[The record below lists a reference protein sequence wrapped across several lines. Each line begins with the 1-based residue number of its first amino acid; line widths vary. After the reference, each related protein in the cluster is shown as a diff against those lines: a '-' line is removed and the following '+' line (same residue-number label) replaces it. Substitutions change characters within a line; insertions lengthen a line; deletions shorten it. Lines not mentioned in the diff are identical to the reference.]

1 VHEREAFAIVDALTH
16 WRHYLESTKEFEV
29 ETDHKSLLYL
39 QTQKEIS
46 KKQAR
51 WLEKLASFNF
61 KVKYIPGESQV
72 IADALSRPAGVD
84 AHEVMVEP
92 AQPDWTEDYNAD
104 AYFGPIWRGEVKASQ
119 YSIKNKRVYL
129 EQDGKSRLGVPPGAA
144 REHVLQEH
152 HDARLAGHRGRRATY
167 ESLRAGM
174 FWPGMRKDIEAYVDS
189 CLQCQKSK
197 PDGRGTA
204 GLLQPLPVPQRPWQS
219 VGLDFMGPL
228 PRSRSGKD
236 FLLVLADRMSK
247 RVHLI
252 PTHQTVTSE
261 ATATL
266 LMQHLVR
273 LHGVPQSLVSDRD
286 PRFTADVW
294 KALWELL
301 GTELKMS
308 TAAHPQTDGQTE
320 RANRTIN
327 EVLRT
332 CVSESGTDWE
342 EQLPYVEF
350 AMNSAYT
357 ESLGCSPF
365 EADLGFAPQPFW
377 QLSGG
382 RLNGRLQG
390 IMQGKRRFIEVQ
402 RRLIRAQ
409 EQMKRTANRSRRE
422 VAYIPGDEVL
432 LRARVFGRES
442 RQKWSAKWLGPF
454 KVLEARGN
462 VVKLDLP
469 QDGPYNVINVSMVK
483 KFHQRTSDQD
493 GLVKETPPPL
503 EASQDLKEGSKTEAS
518 DQKIQSR
525 KKSVEEIATRSS
537 TRPPIPRRRFQI
549 EE

>member
-1 VHEREAFAIVDALTH
+1 
-16 WRHYLESTKEFEV
+16 
-29 ETDHKSLLYL
+29 
-39 QTQKEIS
+39 
-46 KKQAR
+46 
-51 WLEKLASFNF
+51 
-61 KVKYIPGESQV
+61 
-72 IADALSRPAGVD
+72 
-84 AHEVMVEP
+84 M
-92 AQPDWTEDYNAD
+92 
-104 AYFGPIWRGEVKASQ
+104 
-119 YSIKNKRVYL
+119 
-129 EQDGKSRLGVPPGAA
+129 
-144 REHVLQEH
+144 QEH

-167 ESLRAGM
+167 ESLRVGT
-174 FWPGMRKDIEAYVDS
+174 FWPGMRKDVEAYVDS
-189 CLQCQKSK
+189 CSQCQKSK
-197 PDGRGTA
+197 PKGRGTA

-236 FLLVLADRMSK
+236 FLLVLVDRMSK

-252 PTHQTVTSE
+252 FTHQTVTSE
-261 ATATL
+261 ATAAL

-294 KALWELL
+294 RALWELL
-301 GTELKMS
+301 GTKLKMS

-377 QLSGG
+377 QLSDG
-382 RLNGRLQG
+382 RLNGRLQS

-402 RRLIRAQ
+402 QRLMRAQ
-409 EQMKRTANRSRRE
+409 EEMARSANRSRRE
-422 VAYIPGDEVL
+422 VNYMPGDEVL

-483 KFHQRTSDQD
+483 KFHQRVSDQI
-493 GLVKETPPPL
+493 GLVKESQPPV
-503 EASQDLKEGSKTEAS
+503 EASQGLKEGIKPEAS
-518 DQKIQSR
+518 DQKVQSMR
-525 KKSVEEIATRSS
+525 EPFSEKATRSS
-537 TRPPIPRRRFQI
+537 TRPPVPRRRFQI